1 MIEQT
6 KEQLA
11 QRVIKFRAWDGEKMH
26 NDVSP
31 WRWDFVISNAWH
43 RCEKSTGSGM
53 FGSGGDTA
61 EMLVPAIRFKVLM
74 QFTGKTFPDGTEIYE
89 GDLIGMGNYVYVV
102 KFEDGKFVLYHILN
116 DYGKW
121 GDLCRIFDVDFK
133 DYSFTLIG
141 NIFQNDL
148 AVRK

>member
-11 QRVIKFRAWDGEKMH
+11 QRVIKFRAWHTGLNKMFSPEEMA
-26 NDVSP
+26 NDQLTLLPTGQFINVSGN
-31 WRWDFVISNAWH
+31 RTSDSVIYS
-43 RCEKSTGSGM
+43 KDM
-53 FGSGGDTA
+53 
-61 EMLVPAIRFKVLM
+61 MIPM
-74 QFTGKTFPDGTEIYE
+74 QFTGKTFPDGVEIYE
-89 GDLIGMGNYVYVV
+89 GDLIGMGKYVYVV
-102 KFEDGKFVLYHILN
+102 KFEDAKFVLYHILN

-148 AVRK
+148 TVRK